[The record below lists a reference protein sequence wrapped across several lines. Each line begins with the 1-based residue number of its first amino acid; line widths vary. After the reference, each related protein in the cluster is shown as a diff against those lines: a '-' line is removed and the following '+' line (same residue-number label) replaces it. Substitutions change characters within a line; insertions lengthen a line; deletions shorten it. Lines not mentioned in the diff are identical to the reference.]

1 MLEVDERDLPSGQRA
16 VVGVI
21 LDVHAFRH
29 QLVEAAVLFKQ
40 RWQLGLHH
48 PPHGILTRLQ
58 RKARIQTRDGVFK
71 PLLEHNLIVTFA
83 LRSVSIGADV
93 LLAFDAVSQPSQL
106 FQ

>member
-1 MLEVDERDLPSGQRA
+1 MSATL
-16 VVGVI
+16 
-21 LDVHAFRH
+21 RH

-58 RKARIQTRDGVFK
+58 WQTRVQASNCVLET
-71 PLLEHNLIVTFA
+71 LLQHDLIVTLA
-83 LRSVSIGADV
+83 LRSMTIGADV